1 MPTSPEFEVTIQ
13 FNSKRCWALYS
24 RLNRAIKYE
33 KSSFVGTSDID
44 EPTEYVTIQDCVR
57 QFNKPENLS
66 LANAWYCNKCVSH
79 KQAMKKIQVYNVPPI
94 LLINLKRFRGNN
106 AKQNTFVDFPVS

>member
-1 MPTSPEFEVTIQ
+1 LPTSPEFEVTIQ

-33 KSSFVGTSDID
+33 KSSFAGTSDID
-44 EPTEYVTIQDCVR
+44 EPTENVTIQDCFR

-66 LANAWYCNKCVSH
+66 LANAWY
-79 KQAMKKIQVYNVPPI
+79 VPPI